1 MRRPGLVLFVAFFV
15 WLATAPAS
23 TQAQETGADSL
34 TGGQFVLCQ
43 GVEVSGLACRVWI
56 DFNESLLAYQD
67 ELAAG
72 GNLTSEAFAP
82 FFLMPRFQSAVGQPD
97 AAFQSIA
104 GWLQETEGDA
114 YALWGNPT
122 DGLYR
127 SSSWLSTDPL
137 SADDTAALP
146 DALAISDLEIRTDAL
161 IVSARMLAQTGDDE
175 RARAMFALAWDIV
188 HNDMEGDMWERTRQL
203 GSLFAMW
210 AAAGYSDD
218 AEVAAASLTETDAA
232 FARLA
237 MVEGIAA
244 AGDHDMTATLAD
256 DLPGWLPLL
265 GRISLADAYRRQ
277 GDEARARAILRA
289 AAEALENGDGAAGNP
304 AAHLRLAQG
313 YAMLG
318 DTAAARAALESYDAG
333 PHLDGGLARPDIAP
347 LIACHDVGL
356 ALRLIS
362 DDANGRPDPMDVVNI
377 LVAASASGDGADA
390 YTIATAQQHAFTRSL
405 YLLAVSI
412 GLKHEALSR
421 FPGVPC
427 STVSINAF

>member
-1 MRRPGLVLFVAFFV
+1 MMRPGLVPAAMLMA
-15 WLATAPAS
+15 WLMASPAS
-23 TQAQETGADSL
+23 LRAQETDADSL

-43 GVEVSGLACRVWI
+43 GVEVNGLACRVWI
-56 DFNESLLAYQD
+56 DFNESLRDYQD

-72 GNLTSEAFAP
+72 GNLTPDAFAP
-82 FFLMPRFQSAVGQPD
+82 FFLMPRFQSAVGQSD

-137 SADDTAALP
+137 SNDETAALP
-146 DALAISDLEIRTDAL
+146 DALSIDDLEIRTDAL
-161 IVSARMLAQTGDDE
+161 IVTARILAANGDDE

-218 AEVAAASLTETDAA
+218 AGEAAASLSETDAA

-237 MVEGIAA
+237 MVEGVAA
-244 AGDHDMTATLAD
+244 TGDHAMTATLAER
-256 DLPGWLPLL
+256 LPGWLPLL
-265 GRISLADAYRRQ
+265 GQISLAEAYRRQ
-277 GDEARARAILRA
+277 GDEIQARATLDEA
-289 AAEALENGDGAAGNP
+289 AAALESGKGAAGNP
-304 AAHLRLAQG
+304 AVHLRLAQG

-318 DTAAARAALESYDAG
+318 DTAAAGATLESYDAG

-347 LIACHDVGL
+347 LVGCHDLGQ

-362 DDANGRPDPMDVVNI
+362 EDANGRPDPMDVVNV
-377 LVAASASGDGADA
+377 LVAASASGAGADA
-390 YTIATAQQHAFTRSL
+390 YTLANAQQHAFTRSL

-412 GLKHEALSR
+412 GLKHAALSA
-421 FPGVPC
+421 FPDTPC
-427 STVSINAF
+427 STISINAF

>member
-1 MRRPGLVLFVAFFV
+1 MMRPGLVLSAVLAA
-15 WLATAPAS
+15 WLSVAPAP
-23 TQAQETGADSL
+23 THAEETDADTL

-43 GVEVSGLACRVWI
+43 GVAVSGLACRVWI

-72 GNLTSEAFAP
+72 GNLTPDAFAP

-104 GWLQETEGDA
+104 DWLGETEGDA

-122 DGLYR
+122 EGLYR

-137 SADDTAALP
+137 HADETAVLP
-146 DALAISDLEIRTDAL
+146 DVLAINDLEVRADAL
-161 IVSARMLAQTGDDE
+161 IVTARMLAANGDEE

-188 HNDMEGDMWERTRQL
+188 HNDMEGDLWERTRQL

-210 AAAGYSDD
+210 AAAGFGDD
-218 AEVAAASLTETDAA
+218 AEEAAARLSETDAA

-237 MVEGIAA
+237 MVEGAA
-244 AGDHDMTATLAD
+244 ATGDHTMTMALAER
-256 DLPGWLPLL
+256 LPGWLPLL
-265 GRISLADAYRRQ
+265 GQISLAEAYRRQ
-277 GDEARARAILRA
+277 GDEAQARATLDA
-289 AAEALENGDGAAGNP
+289 AADAMENGDGAARNP

-318 DTAAARAALESYDAG
+318 DMAAARAALESYDAG
-333 PHLDGGLARPDIAP
+333 PHLEGGLARPDIAP
-347 LIACHDVGL
+347 LVACHDMGQ

-362 DDANGRPDPMDVVNI
+362 EDANGRPDPMDVVNI
-377 LVAASASGDGADA
+377 LVAASASGAGDEA
-390 YTIATAQQHAFTRSL
+390 YAVAAAQQHAFTRSL
-405 YLLAVSI
+405 YLLAISI
-412 GLKHEALSR
+412 GLKHRELSAFR
-421 FPGVPC
+421 GTPC

>member
-1 MRRPGLVLFVAFFV
+1 MTRPGLVLSTVLAV
-15 WLATAPAS
+15 WLSAAPVP
-23 TQAQETGADSL
+23 THAQETDADTL

-43 GVEVSGLACRVWI
+43 GVAVSGLACRVWI

-72 GNLTSEAFAP
+72 GNLTPDAFAP

-104 GWLQETEGDA
+104 DWLVETEGDA

-122 DGLYR
+122 EGLYR

-137 SADDTAALP
+137 RAGEMAALP
-146 DALAISDLEIRTDAL
+146 DALAISDLEIRADAL
-161 IVSARMLAQTGDDE
+161 IVTARILAANGDEE
-175 RARAMFALAWDIV
+175 RARAMFTLAWDIV
-188 HNDMEGDMWERTRQL
+188 HNDMEGDLWERTRQL

-210 AAAGYSDD
+210 AAAGYGDD
-218 AEVAAASLTETDAA
+218 AEEAAAQLAETEAA

-237 MVEGIAA
+237 MVEGVAA
-244 AGDHDMTATLAD
+244 TGDDAKTATLAER
-256 DLPGWLPLL
+256 LPGWLPLL
-265 GRISLADAYRRQ
+265 GQISLAEAYRRN
-277 GDEARARAILRA
+277 GDREQARATLDA
-289 AAEALENGDGAAGNP
+289 AAEALESGEGAARNP

-318 DTAAARAALESYDAG
+318 DTAAARTVLDSYDAG
-333 PHLDGGLARPDIAP
+333 PHLAGGLARPDIAP
-347 LIACHDVGL
+347 LVACHDMGQ

-362 DDANGRPDPMDVVNI
+362 EDANGRPDPMDVVDI
-377 LVAASASGDGADA
+377 LVAASASGAGDDA
-390 YTIATAQQHAFTRSL
+390 YAVAAAQQHAFTRSL

-412 GLKHEALSR
+412 GLKHGALSA
-421 FPGVPC
+421 FPDTPC